1 MCAVFLSFID
11 NKNALF
17 REEHMS
23 SFQVPFA
30 FEVNGEA
37 IDPTRIK
44 DTKIAKQLENI
55 VESVVDKV
63 GDLKCPEHDEA
74 PKFICSGPDFDDL
87 NLEVLGCCDKL
98 VDIVKAVLSS

>member
-1 MCAVFLSFID
+1 
-11 NKNALF
+11 
-17 REEHMS
+17 MS

-37 IDPTRIK
+37 IDPTNIK
-44 DTKIAKQLENI
+44 DAEIAKQLDAI

-63 GDLKCPEHDEA
+63 GDLKCPEHSEA
-74 PKFICSGPDFDDL
+74 PRFICSGPDFDDL
-87 NLEVLGCCDKL
+87 TLEVQGCCDKL